1 MERLRSFL
9 AHAPTLCLFGL
20 GALGAVQHTAQVA
33 TGFGVIPVAAAACLA
48 LLGLASLLGGTAA
61 FVLGGLTVAAAIGP
75 ALTVAAGLAR
85 FVPNLESLALP
96 YIAAAGFVLLGMALI
111 IAGITRRRA
120 GLLAG
125 RTALISAAALGIA
138 DLLAPAMQ
146 LHISLSGYPDYGAN
160 PMTGAAIVIGAF
172 AVWRRQPG
180 TIAQDAAAEKKIPLF
195 SAAILSAIAIGAG
208 LAGFS
213 LMAATTERVL
223 TDTLRVSLEHRLR
236 AFDAAVERATEVAWL
251 AASRPR
257 FNHLM
262 MQYAH
267 SVITPQESEEVQRIL
282 DDIFK
287 VSGIT
292 GLVLY
297 DSRDRHIA
305 ERGALANKNHF
316 YTRLH
321 SSHDLALVWDDRVI
335 LRARLAMKPK
345 GEHVAT
351 LVMDVPMP
359 VIDNMFSDFA
369 GLGTRGTMGICMPLE
384 TRFRCLPTRANGHR
398 IITADRIFDG
408 QPVPMHYALNGVSGV
423 MATSDING
431 KRVMAAYAPIGR
443 HPLGMLVKA
452 DIDELYQPIRGRLAY
467 LAIVLSTLVLIGM
480 LLLRWLITP
489 LAQKLAIEIRER
501 KLAQQRLTHLAH
513 YDSLTGLPN
522 RVLFHDR
529 LQLAMIDARRTKRLV
544 AVMLVDLDR
553 FKHVNDTLG
562 HGIGDLLLKQVAQRL
577 LKCVRAGDTVSR
589 LAGDEF
595 ALVLP
600 GVSHA
605 DNISRLTQRILKSL
619 SEPFDLEGHAVS
631 VSASLGVTLYPND
644 HDTLEGL
651 LKNAD
656 TAMYRAKEVG
666 RNACQFYSAEM
677 HASAERRMTL
687 ENHLRRAVDR
697 GEFVLHY
704 QPQVDLAS
712 GEIIGM
718 EALLRWQ
725 NPDLG
730 LVSPMDF
737 IPLAE
742 ETGLIV
748 PIGEWVLRTACAQ
761 TRAWQLAGL
770 SPLSRVSVNFSPR
783 QFQKDVATR
792 IAGVL
797 IETGLLPSA
806 LVLELTE
813 TSLMLDSDVVRA
825 TLDAIDEMGV
835 QIAIDDFGTGYA
847 SLSYL
852 KRFPIDVLKIDR
864 SFVRGIPND
873 GDDVAITGAIVTMA
887 RSLGLRVVAEGVETA
902 EQLTFLRDRGCN
914 AMQGYYYSKPLA
926 VEAFTA
932 LLQRRPQLPDATL
945 AVAGRQ
951 DNASVAGV

>member
-1 MERLRSFL
+1 MERLKPYL
-9 AHAPTLCLFGL
+9 AHVPALSLLGL
-20 GALGAVQHTAQVA
+20 GALGVVQHTVHVA
-33 TGFGVIPVAAAACLA
+33 TGIGVIPVAAVLCLA
-48 LLGLASLLGGTAA
+48 LLGLASLFGGMAA
-61 FVLGGLTVAAAIGP
+61 FVLGALTVAAALG
-75 ALTVAAGLAR
+75 ADLSVAAGLAR
-85 FVPNLESLALP
+85 FVPHLESLALP
-96 YIAAAGFVLLGMALI
+96 YIAAAGFTGLGVALI
-111 IAGITRRRA
+111 VTGIATHRTSHIAGRVVLILAA
-120 GLLAG
+120 G
-125 RTALISAAALGIA
+125 LGIA
-138 DLLAPAMQ
+138 DLLAPMMR
-146 LHISLSGYPDYGAN
+146 LHISINGYPDYGTN
-160 PMTGAAIVIGAF
+160 PLTGAAVVVGAI

-180 TIAQDAAAEKKIPLF
+180 IVVHDAGAAKKISLF

-236 AFDAAVERATEVAWL
+236 TFDAAVERAIEVARL

-257 FNHLM
+257 FNMLM
-262 MQYAH
+262 TNHARG
-267 SVITPQESEEVQRIL
+267 VITPQDWDEAQRIL

-287 VSGIT
+287 NAGVT
-292 GLVLY
+292 GLTLH
-297 DSRDRHIA
+297 DIHDRRIA
-305 ERGALANKNHF
+305 ERGVLANESHF
-316 YTRLH
+316 YTPLH
-321 SSHDLALVWDDRVI
+321 SSHDLALVWDKRVI
-335 LRARLAMKPK
+335 LRARIPMQPK

-359 VIDNMFSDFA
+359 VIDDMFSDFA
-369 GLGTRGTMGICMPLE
+369 GLGTHGTMGVCMPLE
-384 TRFRCLPTRANGHR
+384 TRLRCLPSPANGHR
-398 IITADRIFDG
+398 VVTSDRTFNG
-408 QPVPMHYALNGVSGV
+408 QPVPMHYALNGSSGV
-423 MATSDING
+423 IAASDIHG
-431 KRVMAAYAPIGR
+431 HRIMAAYAPIGR
-443 HPLGMLVKA
+443 HSLGMLVKA
-452 DIDELYQPIRGRLAY
+452 DINELYQPIRGRLVY
-467 LAIVLSTLVLIGM
+467 LAIALFTLVLIGM

-489 LAQKLAIEIRER
+489 LAQKLAVEIRER
-501 KLAQQRLTHLAH
+501 KSAQQRLTHLAH

-529 LQLAMIDARRTKRLV
+529 LQLAMFDARRTKRLV
-544 AVMLVDLDR
+544 AVMLLDLDR
-553 FKHVNDTLG
+553 FKNINDTLG

-600 GVSHA
+600 GVLHP
-605 DNISRLTQRILKSL
+605 DNVSRLTQRILKSL
-619 SEPFDLEGHAVS
+619 SESIVLEGHTVS
-631 VSASLGVTLYPND
+631 VSASLGVTLFPTD

-656 TAMYRAKEVG
+656 TAMYRAKEAG

-677 HASAERRMTL
+677 HASADRRMTL

-704 QPQVDLAS
+704 QPQIDLAS

-748 PIGEWVLRTACAQ
+748 PIGEWVLRTACRQ

-770 SPLSRVSVNFSPR
+770 SPLSRISVNLSPR
-783 QFQKDVATR
+783 QFRKDLATQ
-792 IAGVL
+792 IAGIL
-797 IETGLLPSA
+797 IDTGLAPSA

-873 GDDVAITGAIVTMA
+873 GDDVAITGAIITMA
-887 RSLGLRVVAEGVETA
+887 HSLGIRVVAEGVETA
-902 EQLTFLRDRGCN
+902 EQLAFLRDCGCN
-914 AMQGYYYSKPLA
+914 AMQGYYFSKPLA

-932 LLQRRPQLPDATL
+932 LLQRRPPSPDTTR
-945 AVAGRQ
+945 AVGEVRGST
-951 DNASVAGV
+951 SVAGA

>member
-1 MERLRSFL
+1 MERLKPYL
-9 AHAPTLCLFGL
+9 AYMPTLGLFGL
-20 GALGAVQHTAQVA
+20 GALGVVQQTTNTL
-33 TGFGVIPVAAAACLA
+33 TGFGTLPLAAVLCLV
-48 LLGLASLLGGTAA
+48 LLGLASLLSGSATLA
-61 FVLGGLTVAAAIGP
+61 LSGLVVAAAIGP
-75 ALTVAAGLAR
+75 DLAVVAGLGR
-85 FVPNLESLALP
+85 FLSHLEPLTLRYLP
-96 YIAAAGFVLLGMALI
+96 AAGFALLGIALI
-111 IAGITRRRA
+111 VASVPARRT
-120 GLLAG
+120 GLVAW
-125 RTALISAAALGIA
+125 RTLLISAAVLGVTDVLA
-138 DLLAPAMQ
+138 SMLRLHVLL
-146 LHISLSGYPDYGAN
+146 SSYPEYGGN
-160 PMTGAAIVIGAF
+160 PVTGAAIVIGAIT
-172 AVWRRQPG
+172 VWKRQPVTAG
-180 TIAQDAAAEKKIPLF
+180 HDAGAEKKIPLF

-208 LAGFS
+208 FAGFS

-236 AFDAAVERATEVAWL
+236 TFEAAIEHATEVARL

-262 MQYAH
+262 TNYAH
-267 SVITPQESEEVQRIL
+267 GTITPPEWEEVQRIL

-287 VSGIT
+287 TT
-292 GLVLY
+292 GVAGLTLH
-297 DSRDRHIA
+297 DTRDRRIA
-305 ERGALANKNHF
+305 ERGTLANASYFHSP
-316 YTRLH
+316 LH
-321 SSHDLALVWDDRVI
+321 SAHDVALLWDKGVI

-351 LVMDVPMP
+351 LVLDVPLAA
-359 VIDNMFSDFA
+359 IDRMFMDFA
-369 GLGTRGTMGICMPLE
+369 GLGTQGTMGICMPAE
-384 TRFRCLPTRANGHR
+384 TRFRCLPSRANGHR
-398 IITADRIFDG
+398 ITTSDRSRDG
-408 QPVPMHYALNGVSGV
+408 QPVPMHYALNGSSGV
-423 MATSDING
+423 MAASDIHG
-431 KRVMAAYAPIGR
+431 RQVMAAYAPIGR
-443 HPLGMLVKA
+443 HSLGMLVKA
-452 DIDELYQPIRGRLAY
+452 DIDELYQPIRSRLAY
-467 LAIVLSTLVLIGM
+467 LAIALSTLVLIGM

-489 LAQKLAIEIRER
+489 LAQKLAVEIRER

-529 LQLAMIDARRTKRLV
+529 LQLAMIDARRTQRLV
-544 AVMLVDLDR
+544 AVMLLDLDR

-562 HGIGDLLLKQVAQRL
+562 HGVGDLLLKQVAQRL

-595 ALVLP
+595 ALILP
-600 GVSHA
+600 GVLHA
-605 DNISRLTQRILKSL
+605 DNVSRLTQRILKSL
-619 SEPFDLEGHAVS
+619 SEPLVLDGHTVS
-631 VSASLGVTLYPND
+631 VSGSLGVTLFPND

-656 TAMYRAKEVG
+656 AAMYRAKEAG

-677 HASAERRMTL
+677 HASAERRLTL
-687 ENHLRRAVDR
+687 ENHLRRAIER

-712 GEIIGM
+712 GDIIGM

-725 NPDLG
+725 SPELG

-748 PIGEWVLRTACAQ
+748 PIGEWVLRTACKQ

-770 SPLSRVSVNFSPR
+770 SPLSRISVNFSAR
-783 QFQKDVATR
+783 QFQKGVATR
-792 IAGVL
+792 IADILV
-797 IETGLLPSA
+797 ESGLVPSA

-864 SFVRGIPND
+864 SFVRGIPSDSN
-873 GDDVAITGAIVTMA
+873 DVAITGAIITMA
-887 RSLGLRVVAEGVETA
+887 HSLGLKVVAEGVETA
-902 EQLTFLRDRGCN
+902 AQFAFLRERGCN
-914 AMQGYYYSKPLA
+914 AMQGFYFSKPLA

-932 LLQRRPQLPDATL
+932 LLQRRPALPDTAR
-945 AVAGRQ
+945 AVG
-951 DNASVAGV
+951 